1 MTQPPIP
8 GFRDVPR
15 TGVIYVMHRAAE
27 LGFSYDAPDWANLGQ
42 GAPETGPLPGAPPRI
57 DTVTMN
63 PRQHE
68 YGPIT
73 GQTALR
79 RKVADLYNTLYR
91 QGKRSQYTWENVSIS
106 GGGRVALARIAAALG
121 NINMGHFLPDYT
133 AYEELLSI
141 FKAFIPIPILL
152 DPDLGYQAP
161 LEMVKREIQGR
172 GLKAMLL
179 SNPANPTGQV
189 IDGDRLAQ
197 WVQLARNYRCAL
209 ILDEFYSHYIYNGKQ
224 GGGGA
229 GELGSISEMKNGSPL
244 HPGSPAPLPK
254 MVSAAA
260 QVEDVDRDP
269 VILVDGLTKNWR
281 YPGWRISW
289 TLGPKEV
296 IDAIASAGSFLDGG
310 ANNPFQAEVLGLLEP
325 ECVIQET
332 RAIQAAF
339 RAKRDYTLDRLY
351 KMGVLVEVEPAGTFY
366 VWANLSQL
374 PPPLNDGMQ
383 FFEAGLEERV
393 ITVPGVFF
401 DVNPEKRRTY
411 ARYRN
416 YCRISFGPEM
426 EVVARGL
433 DALERVVGRHA
444 S

>member
-15 TGVIYVMHRAAE
+15 TGVIYVMHRATE
-27 LGFSYDAPDWANLGQ
+27 LGFTYDSPEWANLGQ

-57 DTVTMN
+57 ETVTMN

-73 GQTALR
+73 GQVALR
-79 RKVADLYNTLYR
+79 KKVAALYNTLYR

-106 GGGRVALARIAAALG
+106 GGGRVALTRIAAALG

-152 DPDLGYQAP
+152 EPDLGYQAP
-161 LEMVKREIQGR
+161 LDMVKREIQGR

-189 IDGDRLAQ
+189 IEGERLAQ
-197 WVQLARNYRCAL
+197 WVQLARNYRCSL
-209 ILDEFYSHYIYNGKQ
+209 ILDEFYSHYIYNGETEFP
-224 GGGGA
+224 GR
-229 GELGSISEMKNGSPL
+229 N
-244 HPGSPAPLPK
+244 PGSATPK

-269 VILVDGLTKNWR
+269 VIIVDGLTKNWR

-289 TLGPKEV
+289 TLAPKEV
-296 IDAIASAGSFLDGG
+296 VHAIASAGSFLDGG

-325 ECVIQET
+325 ECVVQET
-332 RAIQAAF
+332 AAIQAAF

-351 KMGVLVEVEPAGTFY
+351 KMGVTVEVEPAGTFY
-366 VWANLSQL
+366 VWANLSHL
-374 PPPLNDGMQ
+374 PPPLNDGIQ
-383 FFEAGLEERV
+383 FFEAGLDEKV

-411 ARYRN
+411 DRYRH
-416 YCRISFGPEM
+416 YCRVSFGPEM
-426 EVVARGL
+426 EVVRRGL
-433 DALERVVGRHA
+433 DALERVIARH
-444 S
+444 SEG

>member
-1 MTQPPIP
+1 MTQPSIP
-8 GFRDVPR
+8 GFREVPR
-15 TGVIYVMHRAAE
+15 TGVIYVMHRATE
-27 LGFSYDAPDWANLGQ
+27 LGFTYDSPEWANLGQ

-57 DTVTMN
+57 NSITIN
-63 PRQHE
+63 PRRHE

-73 GQTALR
+73 GQVALR
-79 RKVADLYNTLYR
+79 KKVADLYNTLYR
-91 QGKRSQYTWENVSIS
+91 QGRRSQYTWENVSIS

-161 LEMVKREIQGR
+161 LDMIKREIQGR
-172 GLKAMLL
+172 GLKALL
-179 SNPANPTGQV
+179 VSNPANPTGQLV
-189 IDGDRLAQ
+189 EGDRLGQ
-197 WVQLARNYRCAL
+197 WVQLARNYRCSL
-209 ILDEFYSHYIYNGKQ
+209 ILDEFYSHYIYNGN
-224 GGGGA
+224 
-229 GELGSISEMKNGSPL
+229 SETEFFPENSVSKESPK
-244 HPGSPAPLPK
+244 PK

-260 QVEDVDRDP
+260 HVEDVDRDP
-269 VILVDGLTKNWR
+269 VIIVDGLTKNWR

-289 TLGPKEV
+289 TLAPKEV
-296 IDAIASAGSFLDGG
+296 IHAIASAGSFLDGG

-325 ECVIQET
+325 ECVYQET
-332 RAIQAAF
+332 AAIQTAF
-339 RAKRDYTLDRLY
+339 RAKRDYMLDRLY
-351 KMGVLVEVEPAGTFY
+351 KMGVLVEVEPGGTFY

-374 PPPLNDGMQ
+374 PPPLNDGFQ
-383 FFEAGLEERV
+383 FFEAGLEEKV

-416 YCRISFGPEM
+416 YSRISFGPEM
-426 EVVARGL
+426 EVVQRGL
-433 DALERVVGRHA
+433 DAIERLIEKHRE
-444 S
+444 